1 MLSKIRIFPI
11 TSFGTDGYPVVAAP
25 IKLVTIKEGETEVN
39 NIRVKI
45 TPTVKIKTLNAD
57 DREEEHKA
65 IVGYKGDMEAYGV
78 DAAALAALQEV
89 EKDTNGNINHL
100 AGTGTEKPVVVF
112 FEGKN
117 EKGVKFQKWLYKVKF
132 DPITEECK
140 TEDDSGTSVSLSFV
154 GEVIQTGSVSRVY
167 ATVYHGNKGWVDGEP
182 TAQDLYKQPTA

>member
-11 TSFGTDGYPVVAAP
+11 TGFGTDGYPEVSAP
-25 IKLVTIKEGETEVN
+25 IKLVTIKDGETEIN

-45 TPTVKIKTLNAD
+45 TPTVKTKTLNAD
-57 DREEEHKA
+57 DLEEEHKSV
-65 IVGYKGDMEAYGV
+65 VGYKGDMEAYGV
-78 DAAALAALQEV
+78 DAVALDALQEV

-100 AGTGTEKPVVVF
+100 AGTGVKKYVVVF

-140 TEDDSGTSVSLSFV
+140 TEDDSGTSIALSFV
-154 GEVIQTGSVSRVY
+154 GEVIQTGTKARVY
-167 ATVYHGNKGWVDGEP
+167 ATVYQGNKGWVEEEP
-182 TAQDLYKQPTA
+182 TAQDLYKQPTT